1 MVFIQRMEKL
11 FSANLVSKKYD
22 FQKIL
27 FNFFVKVPCTK
38 IFQLK
43 QHNETNKHQENV
55 ERQQSTSRQPFL
67 AETFQQERDPFV
79 EDLCDALVGANIP
92 FNKLKNQSL
101 NYFLSKY
108 TNRRIPDESTLRKNY
123 LDVCF
128 RQVFILIESNDK
140 KLFSQWKE

>member
-55 ERQQSTSRQPFL
+55 ERQQSTEFGMHQSEFFNFPNQFIKEIFL
-67 AETFQQERDPFV
+67 
-79 EDLCDALVGANIP
+79 
-92 FNKLKNQSL
+92 K
-101 NYFLSKY
+101 
-108 TNRRIPDESTLRKNY
+108 
-123 LDVCF
+123 
-128 RQVFILIESNDK
+128 
-140 KLFSQWKE
+140 